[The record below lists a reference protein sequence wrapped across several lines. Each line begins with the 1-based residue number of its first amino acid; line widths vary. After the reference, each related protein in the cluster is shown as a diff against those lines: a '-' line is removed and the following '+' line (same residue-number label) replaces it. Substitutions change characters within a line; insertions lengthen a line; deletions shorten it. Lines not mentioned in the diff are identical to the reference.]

1 MGLKILRK
9 KKKSMLFLI
18 ANLTNAKDILKSR
31 IFLQEGRIKMLP
43 TKG

>member
-1 MGLKILRK
+1 
-9 KKKSMLFLI
+9 MLFLI

-31 IFLQEGRIKMLP
+31 TFLQEGRIKMLP